1 MLPVK
6 YNKGMGW
13 DEQYGRGE
21 IFSCTTGKAR
31 SGPNT
36 GCFSRRWLLL
46 GARKSA
52 PKKLNIFFQDKFYSL
67 KVLAHYF
74 AVFIYL
80 PTWKNAKL
88 IFLLILCSQTYP
100 DVAKA
105 WTHYY
110 MYTLYRSPAAF
121 YECLIT
127 VVITLFRTTTCSCTT
142 TFSYYCCNFCFKP
155 LTILVKCCIIDIWQ
169 GFECTCM
176 WLISEFVQNL

>member
-1 MLPVK
+1 
-6 YNKGMGW
+6 MGRW
-13 DEQYGRGE
+13 IIFNRWGWAVRAGGRY
-21 IFSCTTGKAR
+21 FCVRQGKLAPALIQAVFHV
-31 SGPNT
+31 GD
-36 GCFSRRWLLL
+36 CFWVRENRRL
-46 GARKSA
+46 KNQ
-52 PKKLNIFFQDKFYSL
+52 KNIFFQDKFYSL
-67 KVLAHYF
+67 KALAHYF

-80 PTWKNAKL
+80 PTWKSAKL

-127 VVITLFRTTTCSCTT
+127 VVITLFRTTACSCTT
-142 TFSYYCCNFCFKP
+142 TFSYYRRNFCFKP

-169 GFECTCM
+169 GFECTCT
-176 WLISEFVQNL
+176 WLISEFV